1 MLNFFKAIFDGKA
14 QREQE
19 RKARVHAHVARVLRC
34 ADKTGR
40 ALFACFD
47 VKKVSD
53 GLYDVDGESLCGFE
67 DIVFLFEA
75 FLKDKKYTQTVT
87 NRYQIFL

>member
-1 MLNFFKAIFDGKA
+1 MLKFFKAIFDSKN

-67 DIVFLFEA
+67 DVVYLFEA
-75 FLKDKKYTQTVT
+75 FLNDKRYASTVT
-87 NRYQIFL
+87 NNYKIFL